1 MVIIEQLKK
10 LTYSFLRVLIFR
22 RGRRVCINGQSLNF
36 PIEYSRYYPEGY
48 EIEKQKFIEENC
60 QGVTL
65 DLGAHIGLYTVIMS
79 RLSKVVIA
87 VEPSPNTRNALMK
100 TLSLNGSSNVAVIGS
115 AISDS
120 EGQSTIFM
128 TNENVSNANSLF
140 VSGKPYE
147 VATVS
152 IDSFGVDFNFIKIDI
167 EGAELLA
174 LRGANRVL
182 KKVQAMTIEVHPEIL
197 ESTGQN
203 KSEIWEILDSQ
214 NAVIKHEGKMIGQRD
229 FEKIVGPFE
238 IQVVFPMHRIE
249 K

>member
-10 LTYSFLRVLIFR
+10 LAYSFLRVLIFR

-87 VEPSPNTRNALMK
+87 VEPSPKTRNALIK
-100 TLSLNGSSNVAVIGS
+100 TLSLNGSSNVAVIGN

-120 EGQSTIFM
+120 EGQATIFM
-128 TNENVSNANSLF
+128 ANENVSNANSLF

-152 IDSFGVDFNFIKIDI
+152 IDSFGIDFNFIKIDI

-182 KKVQAMTIEVHPEIL
+182 KKVKAMTIEVHPEIL

-203 KSEIWEILDSQ
+203 KSEVWEILDSQ
-214 NAVIKHEGKMIGQRD
+214 NAVIQYEGKMIGQRD